1 MKRFASA
8 VLLLCLALAVPA
20 AASTFVRMN
29 MRELLAESAA
39 VVQGEVLSVNSFW
52 NESGMVIVTE
62 ALVRVEEAVIG
73 DAPTVVRVRTFGG
86 TVGGFTIEAHGF
98 PEFRVGERLLLFVGD
113 EEDGGFAR
121 VVGYRQGQ
129 YRIGLDRAG
138 NQVAIPTFE
147 ADHAVLIGPDGRKS
161 APPRPYLLEDFKGMV
176 RDNAAR
182 VLRHAN

>member
-8 VLLLCLALAVPA
+8 VLLLCLVLAAPA
-20 AASTFVRMN
+20 AASTFVKMN

-52 NESGMVIVTE
+52 NETGMVIVTE
-62 ALVRVEEAVIG
+62 ALVRVEETVIG

-98 PEFRVGERLLLFVGD
+98 PEFRAGERLLLFVGD

-121 VVGYRQGQ
+121 VAGYRQGQ
-129 YRIGLDRAG
+129 YRIGHDRAG
-138 NQVAIPTFE
+138 AEVAIPTFE
-147 ADHAVLIGPDGRKS
+147 ADHAVLIGPDGRQS

-176 RDNAAR
+176 RAQAGR